1 MKRII
6 SFLTLVFSIFAI
18 GGCNNKGQTNV
29 SNVEYLAPT
38 SKENIAHNLKV
49 ASKEIKSVSFNGGVS
64 IDGKTYEFSGKV
76 IVKDTIANSLLYIE
90 FDNNH
95 LYLKNGNIYLSYFY
109 KNTNVVVKDSVDNYV
124 KEICNILSSKGIV
137 VSYEKIKDVINNK
150 TLDDVDFN
158 SISERVSKISD
169 GYEIN
174 YKNLNLNLDDT
185 YLVRQLSFKKDNIS
199 LNINFDYSGV
209 KINIPLGYEVFNV
222 NILSVKNL
230 LKVDNLSELIK

>member
-76 IVKDTIANSLLYIE
+76 IVKDTIANTLLYIVTGGIALIVAGIAISPLSPTYGNTAWMPRWMQWWWPLWMKTRSESHE
-90 FDNNH
+90 F
-95 LYLKNGNIYLSYFY
+95 
-109 KNTNVVVKDSVDNYV
+109 
-124 KEICNILSSKGIV
+124 
-137 VSYEKIKDVINNK
+137 
-150 TLDDVDFN
+150 
-158 SISERVSKISD
+158 
-169 GYEIN
+169 
-174 YKNLNLNLDDT
+174 
-185 YLVRQLSFKKDNIS
+185 
-199 LNINFDYSGV
+199 
-209 KINIPLGYEVFNV
+209 
-222 NILSVKNL
+222 
-230 LKVDNLSELIK
+230 